1 MALAW
6 INTLPPYAQEIVLDG
21 PAMLPPQGVIP
32 ELDNPPN
39 RNYIGYVTNAICI
52 AALSAVLLIR
62 GYAKLVCI
70 RKVEIEDYLAL
81 AALGTWAG
89 FVYGNY
95 WLIDAH
101 GVFVHQWNIRIRDM
115 TEIMRMVHICSN
127 LAAGTIC
134 LIKAAILIEW
144 DRIFVPRG
152 VRNYFFWTSRV
163 ILAIHVLFHLSWIM
177 AENLGCT
184 PYQKIWDETI
194 AEGTC
199 IDQKLLYTP
208 AAIVNLITN
217 FVVLLLPQKVIW
229 DLQLSPRNK
238 IGVSVVFAVGILYVH
253 LNTYLRGDPPLFLPL
268 LCCYRLA
275 NAPSPPSFPS
285 ACIGASFRLVES
297 VRFYQS
303 DDLVYAVAWMNHWIL
318 VEMTCQFVVFC
329 APTTPIVFRGLGAT
343 AKAGSNNKSWANLS
357 SKPSSDSDSGG
368 NRVVSVP
375 RVARVVGR
383 AFGARRKPPRQ
394 RDGRNNNN
402 SDESLWSL
410 PFVANVPGTGTGP
423 TTEITVQPPVARVR
437 TTEGILCT
445 TRIVHR
451 EEYVDSPTW
460 GIATSS
466 RVNTPTC

>member
-1 MALAW
+1 
-6 INTLPPYAQEIVLDG
+6 
-21 PAMLPPQGVIP
+21 
-32 ELDNPPN
+32 
-39 RNYIGYVTNAICI
+39 
-52 AALSAVLLIR
+52 
-62 GYAKLVCI
+62 
-70 RKVEIEDYLAL
+70 
-81 AALGTWAG
+81 
-89 FVYGNY
+89 
-95 WLIDAH
+95 
-101 GVFVHQWNIRIRDM
+101 
-115 TEIMRMVHICSN
+115 MVHICSN

-163 ILAIHVLFHLSWIM
+163 ILAIHVLFHLSWIT

-184 PYQKIWDETI
+184 PYRKIWDETI

-238 IGVSVVFAVGILYVH
+238 IGVSVVFAVGIL
-253 LNTYLRGDPPLFLPL
+253 
-268 LCCYRLA
+268 
-275 NAPSPPSFPS
+275 

-329 APTTPIVFRGLGAT
+329 APTTPIVFRGLGSGGSGGAT
-343 AKAGSNNKSWANLS
+343 AKAGNNNNKSWADLS
-357 SKPSSDSDSGG
+357 SKPSSDSD

-383 AFGARRKPPRQ
+383 AFGARRKPPHQ
-394 RDGRNNNN
+394 RDGRRNNNNNN

-410 PFVANVPGTGTGP
+410 PFVANMPGTGTGP

-437 TTEGILCT
+437 TTEEGILCT
-445 TRIVHR
+445 TRIVRR
-451 EEYVDSPTW
+451 EEYVDSSPT
-460 GIATSS
+460 GGTATATSSSS